1 MTLLDFKDKYCKM
14 CASQRCGG
22 IHDVVFREG
31 CKDFQR
37 EILGIKIPSEVDY
50 QNILSEILNW
60 EEWKLQ
66 TALDF
71 GLFSSK
77 TMNDLLQ
84 LKRELKEENESHEI
98 S

>member
-1 MTLLDFKDKYCKM
+1 MTLPDFNDKYCKM
-14 CASQRCGG
+14 CGNQRCGG
-22 IHDVVFREG
+22 IYDVVLCEG
-31 CKDFQR
+31 CKHFER

-66 TALDF
+66 TALDS

-77 TMNDLLQ
+77 AIDNLLQ
-84 LKRELKEENESHEI
+84 LKRESKI
-98 S
+98 R